1 MRAVVLPVLA
11 MLVLGCG
18 ALVRIQPGSAPTPCA
33 DVFPAARCDLI
44 IDAVAWSIDVER
56 DEIVRIEIL
65 PEPTPQVGADGII
78 LTTRSG
84 GPLLIVAATLADDT
98 TRTVTM
104 CGGVAT
110 EPVCLDQPRLRATSI
125 TADGYRDVPCC
136 DATAGPTADPGAIAA
151 SRPLR
156 VDRVDIPIDH
166 PGAHE
171 VRIGTGSLP
180 NGILTDA
187 SFALTEAWPADVVI
201 LSGWVFLDVRSLEP
215 DGEPFDN
222 YYLHDWRPGV
232 ERFEAV
238 LVFDVTRFTPGAVLT
253 IEGVVVR

>member
-1 MRAVVLPVLA
+1 MIRVGTILVLA
-11 MLVLGCG
+11 LVLLGCG
-18 ALVRIQPGSAPTPCA
+18 PMVRLQLGSAPCA

-44 IDAVAWSIDVER
+44 VDTVAATLAVDR
-56 DEIVRIEIL
+56 DQVRRIEIV
-65 PEPTPQVGADGII
+65 PETTAESGPDGTV
-78 LTTRSG
+78 LTAHSG
-84 GPLLIVAATLADDT
+84 GPLLIVAATLEDGT
-98 TRTVTM
+98 TETITM
-104 CGGVAT
+104 CGGVAA
-110 EPVCLDQPRLRATSI
+110 EPVCVDEPRLRPTSM

-136 DATAGPTADPGAIAA
+136 DATAGPTADPAAIAA

-156 VDRVDIPIDH
+156 IDRVDIPIDRT
-166 PGAHE
+166 GTYE
-171 VRIGTGSLP
+171 VPIGRGSLP

-187 SFALTEAWPADVVI
+187 SFTPADAWPADVVI

-238 LVFDVTRFTPGAVLT
+238 LVFEVARFTPGAVLA
-253 IEGVVVR
+253 IEDVVVR